1 MLIRQAKES
10 DLSAVTELLKGM
22 DGEDGISSGESQAIW
37 REMAKYPYYKVY
49 VVEENQRII
58 ATCSLI
64 IIDNLGHRGAKLAL
78 AESMIVSQE
87 YRGRAI
93 GSKLM
98 QFVME
103 KAKEENCYKLMLS
116 SNKKRIEAH
125 KFYEQ
130 LGFRQHG
137 ISFMVEVDKND

>member
-1 MLIRQAKES
+1 MLIRQAMES
-10 DLSAVTELLKGM
+10 DLPEVRELLKEM
-22 DGEDGISSGESQAIW
+22 DGEDGISFCEAQAIW
-37 REMAKYPYYKVY
+37 REMAKYPYYEVY
-49 VVEENQRII
+49 VVEENRRII
-58 ATCSLI
+58 ATCTLI
-64 IIDNLGHRGAKLAL
+64 IIDNLGHMGAKLAL

-137 ISFMVEVDKND
+137 ISFMIEVGKND

>member
-10 DLSAVTELLKGM
+10 DLPAVTELLKGM
-22 DGEDGISSGESQAIW
+22 DGEDGISSGEAQVIW
-37 REMAKYPYYKVY
+37 REMEKYPYYEVY

-64 IIDNLGHRGAKLAL
+64 IIDNLGHKGAKLAV

-137 ISFMVEVDKND
+137 ISFMIEVGKND

>member
-1 MLIRQAKES
+1 
-10 DLSAVTELLKGM
+10 
-22 DGEDGISSGESQAIW
+22 
-37 REMAKYPYYKVY
+37 
-49 VVEENQRII
+49 
-58 ATCSLI
+58 
-64 IIDNLGHRGAKLAL
+64 
-78 AESMIVSQE
+78 
-87 YRGRAI
+87 
-93 GSKLM
+93 M

-137 ISFMVEVDKND
+137 ISFMIEVGKND